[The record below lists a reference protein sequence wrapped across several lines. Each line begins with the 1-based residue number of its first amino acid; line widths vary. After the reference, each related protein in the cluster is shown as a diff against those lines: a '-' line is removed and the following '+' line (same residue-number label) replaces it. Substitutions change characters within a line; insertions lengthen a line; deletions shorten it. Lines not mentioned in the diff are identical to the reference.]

1 MAPSWRRGGGLL
13 AGFSRFDKG
22 CWEGAEKVRGGA
34 IGGLTT
40 PPPPRRDVFAALT
53 IHVVARFVIE
63 VRIRETLAFSVA
75 DGVGREA
82 SVGEGWR
89 VPSL

>member
-1 MAPSWRRGGGLL
+1 MK
-13 AGFSRFDKG
+13 RFAVG
-22 CWEGAEKVRGGA
+22 R
-34 IGGLTT
+34 LTT
-40 PPPPRRDVFAALT
+40 PPPPNRDVFAALT
-53 IHVVARFVIE
+53 MQVVARVVIE

-82 SVGEGWR
+82 ASREEGWK